1 MKTGAASALRQGIA
15 RISMSPAFRADI
27 AKALG
32 FAPVAV
38 SHGAIAKKAAELSQM
53 DPKMAGFIRSFAA
66 QTR

>member
-1 MKTGAASALRQGIA
+1 
-15 RISMSPAFRADI
+15 MSPAFRADI